1 MLKES
6 DLKLHLLKVSRSFY
20 ITLMILPKDIF
31 KPISIAYLLAR
42 ISDTVADSLLQI
54 PFNSKRDFLLSF
66 KKQIENEVLDENFLK
81 QLNQFL
87 VQLEE
92 YPVERDLVNFIPDL
106 FSFYMSLSEI
116 ERFQVKS
123 IVIRLIKGI
132 ENDLNKF
139 EPDNSNQVISLES
152 FDEFDLY
159 TYNVAGCVGEF
170 WTEISFKNNSN
181 ISFLNYQKMMLL
193 GIQFGKALQI
203 TNIIRD
209 IRSDFDIG
217 RCYIP
222 NQVFN
227 IYNLRPQDLIQDKL
241 SQSAKKLIQY
251 VIKVNLENYLHAIEY
266 FLLIPRRKFRLR
278 LACLIPILIG
288 IETIRQISSN
298 PEVLSAKN
306 SIKITR
312 KNVYMIV
319 IHAFWIVISSRFPK
333 SYLYSII
340 DRVRLI
346 LNK

>member
-6 DLKLHLLKVSRSFY
+6 YLKSHLQKVSRSFY
-20 ITLMILPKDIF
+20 ITLVILPKEIF

-42 ISDTVADSLLQI
+42 ISDTVADTLLQI
-54 PFNSKRDFLLSF
+54 PFNDKRDFLSSF
-66 KKQIENEVLDENFLK
+66 KNQIENEVLDEFFLK
-81 QLNQFL
+81 QLNKFL
-87 VQLEE
+87 AELKE
-92 YPVERDLVNFIPDL
+92 YPFERDILNFVPDL
-106 FSFYMSLSEI
+106 FSFYMSLSETQ
-116 ERFQVKS
+116 RFQVKL
-123 IVIRLIKGI
+123 IVVRLIKGI

-139 EPDNSNQVISLES
+139 ESDNSNQVISLDS
-152 FDEFDLY
+152 FNEFDLY
-159 TYNVAGCVGEF
+159 TYNAAGCVGKF

-193 GIQFGKALQI
+193 AIQFGKALQM

-222 NQVFN
+222 NKLLN
-227 IYNLRPQDLIQDKL
+227 IYNLRPQNLIQDKL
-241 SQSAKKLIQY
+241 SQSAKELIKY
-251 VIKVNLENYLHAIEY
+251 VIKINLENYLHSIEY

-288 IETIRQISSN
+288 IETIRHISSN
-298 PEVLSAKN
+298 QEVVSTKRN
-306 SIKITR
+306 IKITR
-312 KNVYMIV
+312 KSVYIIV
-319 IHAFWIVISSRFPK
+319 IHAFWIVISCRSHK
-333 SYLYSII
+333 LHLYSII